1 MRCAGGLHGVMGECR
16 VCRGQLLPKVAHD
29 YENMKPHKVSQ
40 QQIKLCQALS
50 FSFFFRLRALSKVIY
65 Y

>member
-29 YENMKPHKVSQ
+29 YENMKPHKVSSTTN
-40 QQIKLCQALS
+40 KSCQALS
-50 FSFFFRLRALSKVIY
+50 FFIFFSAKSSKFSHY
-65 Y
+65 

>member
-40 QQIKLCQALS
+40 HYKLSLS
-50 FSFFFRLRALSKVIY
+50 GLVFFHFFFGYES
-65 Y
+65 

>member
-1 MRCAGGLHGVMGECR
+1 MRCAGGLHGGMGECR

-40 QQIKLCQALS
+40 QQIKSVRPCL
-50 FSFFFRLRALSKVIY
+50 FSFFFRLI
-65 Y
+65 